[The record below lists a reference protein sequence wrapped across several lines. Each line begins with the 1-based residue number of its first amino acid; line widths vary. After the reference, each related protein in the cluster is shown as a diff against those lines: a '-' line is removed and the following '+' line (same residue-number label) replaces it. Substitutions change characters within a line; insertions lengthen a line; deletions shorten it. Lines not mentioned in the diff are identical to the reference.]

1 MGNKEQIRTE
11 LAKIDVNIDSSKLER
26 TAHNEATAK
35 TDKQELKQNYHTHRL
50 TTANV
55 NNNTHKINH
64 DDNHIVPKSTLKEN
78 IQVNQIPLDKQVVKE
93 ITKPKES
100 NNNKNS
106 IKKEDNKKN
115 SENLDISLDDIINDV
130 INDGDNGKAKQ
141 KKEITTFKDNKKY
154 ESTEN
159 KKTESTNL
167 MEKKIDQ
174 KVRKDN
180 IKVKNNNATQK

>member
-1 MGNKEQIRTE
+1 MG
-11 LAKIDVNIDSSKLER
+11 
-26 TAHNEATAK
+26 
-35 TDKQELKQNYHTHRL
+35 THRL

-55 NNNTHKINH
+55 NNTHKINN
-64 DDNHIVPKSTLKEN
+64 DDNHIVPKSTLKQN
-78 IQVNQIPLDKQVVKE
+78 LHDKQITLDKQVVKE

-100 NNNKNS
+100 NNIVNS
-106 IKKEDNKKN
+106 VKKEDNKKN

-159 KKTESTNL
+159 KKTESTSNL
-167 MEKKIDQ
+167 MDKKIDQ

-180 IKVKNNNATQK
+180 IKVKNNTATQNTHKQRKFKFESTD